1 MSIRDIKQ
9 KHNLLVNNIPGVI
22 YALDKH
28 GYFTFVSDSVQEVL
42 GYGTDELIGRHFSYV
57 IHPNDIQSVSREF
70 LLPRFNG
77 ITTGSDRSPK
87 LFDERRSFPRI
98 TNKLKVRLRSKSCK
112 EKSGEQVLFCT
123 VNSSGQYS
131 TKTNGKKVFCG
142 TAGII
147 FDVNAEKISLSLLE
161 HSKYSVLDLFTQ
173 ALSHTYCNIFTG
185 IYGHLQ
191 LIEMQL
197 EESSSFSPNIEA
209 IKNGIENAI
218 SFIKQL
224 ALTVSETQKGRGSHN
239 LEVVIRETACEIFSD
254 SQVQISCEI
263 NDSLFRL
270 DVDPDYIHHIFR
282 SIFYHVKRCIL
293 PDSIIQASIYPCKEI
308 KSFPRMD
315 CKYLTVEIEFQL
327 SEILISEVDTV
338 SNECRESLDKISS
351 LALSYS
357 LLKKAGGLLELRK
370 EEKQGI
376 MELCLPVIISD

>member
-112 EKSGEQVLFCT
+112 EKTGEQVLFCT

-161 HSKYSVLDLFTQ
+161 HSKYSVLD
-173 ALSHTYCNIFTG
+173 
-185 IYGHLQ
+185 
-191 LIEMQL
+191 
-197 EESSSFSPNIEA
+197 
-209 IKNGIENAI
+209 
-218 SFIKQL
+218 
-224 ALTVSETQKGRGSHN
+224 
-239 LEVVIRETACEIFSD
+239 
-254 SQVQISCEI
+254 
-263 NDSLFRL
+263 
-270 DVDPDYIHHIFR
+270 
-282 SIFYHVKRCIL
+282 
-293 PDSIIQASIYPCKEI
+293 
-308 KSFPRMD
+308 
-315 CKYLTVEIEFQL
+315 
-327 SEILISEVDTV
+327 
-338 SNECRESLDKISS
+338 
-351 LALSYS
+351 
-357 LLKKAGGLLELRK
+357 
-370 EEKQGI
+370 
-376 MELCLPVIISD
+376 